1 VDVDAYLARIGAGRP
16 AVPDATGLA
25 ALHRAHL
32 RTVPFENLDIAAGVP
47 ISLEL
52 PDVYDKIVNRR
63 RGGYCYEC
71 NGLFGWL
78 LAELGYP
85 VMLLS
90 ARLVGADGRPGE
102 DFEHMRLAVE
112 ASRRLWLADVGNGVQ
127 LTDPIP
133 HEPGEYT
140 AGGRPC
146 AVRRSGE
153 AWRTE
158 LPRGDGQW
166 LPDWTWTLAPRRLAD
181 FAARNHYQQ
190 TSPESHFVQHR
201 MCVRLTDA
209 GRIALVDGVLSE
221 RVDGQLVERTV
232 PAEEEPRLLRELFGI
247 EFTTATG
254 P

>member
-1 VDVDAYLARIGAGRP
+1 MDVDAYLARIGASRP
-16 AVPDATGLA
+16 AGPDAAGLA

-52 PDVYDKIVNRR
+52 PDIYDKIVNRR
-63 RGGYCYEC
+63 RGGYCYES

-85 VMLLS
+85 VALVA
-90 ARLVGADGRPGE
+90 ARLVGPDGQPGAE
-102 DFEHMRLAVE
+102 FEHMRLAVE
-112 ASRRLWLADVGNGVQ
+112 ASGRLWLADVGNGVN
-127 LTDPIP
+127 LTEVIP

-140 AGGRPC
+140 VGGRAF
-146 AVRRSGE
+146 AVRRSGR

-158 LPRGDGQW
+158 VRDGEGNW
-166 LPDWTWTLAPRRLAD
+166 VPDWTWTLTQRRIDD
-181 FAARNHYQQ
+181 FSARNVYQQ

-201 MCVRLTDA
+201 VCVLLTDA

-221 RVDGQLVERTV
+221 RVDGELVERAVTA
-232 PAEEEPRLLRELFGI
+232 AEEPALLRELFDI
-247 EFTTATG
+247 ELDAG
-254 P
+254 H